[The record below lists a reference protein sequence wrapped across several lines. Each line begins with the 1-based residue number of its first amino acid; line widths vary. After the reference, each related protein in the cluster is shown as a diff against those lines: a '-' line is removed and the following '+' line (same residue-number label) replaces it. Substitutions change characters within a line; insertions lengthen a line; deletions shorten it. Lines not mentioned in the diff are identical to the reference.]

1 MEGKQDIWVW
11 IEGGTGRHTGLE
23 LITPGRE
30 LAGQLKGTLTA
41 VVIGCLVEEAILE
54 AASCGVDKIVAI
66 DDQAY
71 TDYQADRYT
80 EALRVLVERHHPSA
94 VLFSADLQGR
104 ELAAALSAQ
113 LQVGL
118 AQDCIAVEAS
128 SSGNLLFTRPISEGK
143 QMATQMSA
151 GDCPQ
156 IGTVRPG
163 IYRRPASFFDG
174 PPPVVIREIVP
185 QFSSRLRAGQIVR
198 AL

>member
-41 VVIGCLVEEAILE
+41 VVIGCLVEEAIVE

-80 EALRVLVERHHPSA
+80 AALRVLVERHHPSA

-113 LQVGL
+113 L
-118 AQDCIAVEAS
+118 
-128 SSGNLLFTRPISEGK
+128 
-143 QMATQMSA
+143 
-151 GDCPQ
+151 
-156 IGTVRPG
+156 
-163 IYRRPASFFDG
+163 
-174 PPPVVIREIVP
+174 
-185 QFSSRLRAGQIVR
+185 
-198 AL
+198 

>member
-71 TDYQADRYT
+71 MDYQADRYT
-80 EALRVLVERHHPSA
+80 EALRVLVERHHPSLVVA
-94 VLFSADLQGR
+94 KGGKLGRADFWPR
-104 ELAAALSAQ
+104 
-113 LQVGL
+113 
-118 AQDCIAVEAS
+118 
-128 SSGNLLFTRPISEGK
+128 NK
-143 QMATQMSA
+143 QS
-151 GDCPQ
+151 
-156 IGTVRPG
+156 TVRSRDL
-163 IYRRPASFFDG
+163 IE
-174 PPPVVIREIVP
+174 VCWN
-185 QFSSRLRAGQIVR
+185 SSVGRA
-198 AL
+198 ADS